1 MSIRREVSCHTY
13 WLWCTVSLLWIC
25 SAITRSNRVLDDF
38 LALDSGFRIYNHIVQ
53 GWHLDRWLCDFWA
66 LFRDLWLTPNITKM
80 IMNRIANVIKKI
92 CQFFIS
98 SSFSRLFSPNSLF
111 FDKVFW
117 SVVTVNE
124 KTTNFFTS
132 ALCDAGVAVTLT
144 CVTMPRGVLGSDE
157 RINRKELVCWWSI
170 NVRDG
175 TILPFIRGC
184 DVSAWK

>member
-1 MSIRREVSCHTY
+1 M
-13 WLWCTVSLLWIC
+13 
-25 SAITRSNRVLDDF
+25 NRVKYTIMHSMDEIVTPCQSDGKCPVILIDCDAQSACYEYAQR
-38 LALDSGFRIYNHIVQ
+38 LQDRIMYWMIS
-53 GWHLDRWLCDFWA
+53 WRWIQVFV
-66 LFRDLWLTPNITKM
+66 FTITSFKV
-80 IMNRIANVIKKI
+80 MNRIANVIKII

-98 SSFSRLFSPNSLF
+98 SSFSRLFSPDSLF

-157 RINRKELVCWWSI
+157 RINRKELFC
-170 NVRDG
+170 
-175 TILPFIRGC
+175 
-184 DVSAWK
+184 